1 MCGVGL
7 VGTQA
12 WMAAWPFIALWLVL
26 KVVMW
31 AALVTL
37 VICAIRRLRRER
49 HPASPMTPLEILKA
63 RYARGELSRPD
74 FESMR
79 HDIDG

>member
-1 MCGVGL
+1 MCWVGM
-7 VGTQA
+7 VGTQS
-12 WMAAWPFIALWLVL
+12 WMAVWPFV
-26 KVVMW
+26 KVAML

-49 HPASPMTPLEILKA
+49 HSASPMTPLEILKA

-79 HDIDG
+79 HDIGG